1 MTEEKTTEEK
11 KSSKPSWAFPATSDI
26 FFDPLLDSL
35 EIITRLYNQPLSK
48 DSLKAGM
55 PLVENRFTFDV
66 FIRSARRAGLSSRLL
81 KRELHNLTH
90 LVAPCVMVLTNKR
103 ACVLTAI
110 DHDKGIVTVIFPAS
124 GDGYLELPI
133 EEFEEYYDGHI
144 ILVKPLFRFEDRA
157 EKSVALDS
165 EHWFWG
171 TLMMSW
177 RIYRDV
183 LIASLLINVFALVTP
198 LFTRNVYD
206 RVVPNSAIDTMWALA
221 IGAFVV
227 FTFDISMKVT
237 RTYFLDL
244 AGKKAD
250 LVLSAKLFAQ
260 VLGMR
265 FEKRPESV
273 GTFSRNV
280 QEFEVVR
287 DFITSAT
294 LATLVDL
301 PFVFIFLGV
310 IWILSGSLVWVPIAG
325 IVIILFGTLIFQPL
339 MKEATEK
346 SSRAS
351 SQKNGLLIEAIGGLE
366 SIKATCA
373 ESVMQSRWEAAVS
386 YISECN
392 IRSRLLSTAVGS
404 LGGYINQICTIGI
417 IIAGVY
423 LIKDGD
429 MTMGGL
435 IAAMMLSGRAVGPI
449 MKIANL
455 ATRYN
460 SARSAYTS
468 LTTIMDLEQ
477 ERPAEKK
484 FLGIK
489 KIKGAV
495 TFKDV
500 DFHYP
505 KAEYLALAGV
515 SFKIKAGERIGIIG
529 RLGSGKSTIAKILLN
544 LYRPIKGRVEVDDID
559 LSQLNP
565 ADLRRHIG
573 VVTQDQNL
581 FYGTLRE
588 NIVMGVP
595 YIEES
600 AMLRAVH
607 LSGIMDFVNS
617 HPDGLD
623 MQVGEQGHMLSGGQ
637 RQCVLLAR
645 AFLLDPPIL
654 LFDEPT
660 SAMDNSSEQRF
671 MQRLKKVLPGKTL
684 IFITHKTSLLQL
696 VDRLLVMDQGQ
707 IVTQGTKNDVFAQL
721 QGKAVQQGAQS
732 HA

>member
-1 MTEEKTTEEK
+1 MTEEKQAETNSPK
-11 KSSKPSWAFPATSDI
+11 WQFPVTSNV

-35 EIITRLYNQPLSK
+35 EILTRLHGTPHSAE
-48 DSLKAGM
+48 SLKAGM
-55 PLVENRFTFDV
+55 PLVDNKFTFDV
-66 FIRSARRAGLSSRLL
+66 FIRAARRAGLSSRLL
-81 KRELHNLTH
+81 KRTLKDLSSLTT
-90 LVAPCVMVLTNKR
+90 PCVLILTEQR
-103 ACVLTAI
+103 ACVLTDI
-110 DHDKGIVTVIFPAS
+110 DHEQSQATVIFPDS
-124 GDGYLELPI
+124 GDGSLSIPLAEL
-133 EEFEEYYDGHI
+133 EEYYDGHI
-144 ILVKPLFRFEDRA
+144 LLAKPVYRFEDRA
-157 EKSVALDS
+157 EKSIALES

-183 LIASLLINVFALVTP
+183 LLASVLINMFALVTP

-221 IGAFVV
+221 IGALVV
-227 FTFDISMKVT
+227 FSFDIIMKMT

-250 LVLSAKLFAQ
+250 LLLSAKLFAQ

-265 FEKRPESV
+265 FEGRPASV
-273 GTFSRNV
+273 GTFSKNV

-294 LATLVDL
+294 MATLVDL
-301 PFVFIFLGV
+301 PFVMIFLTV
-310 IWILSGSLVWVPIAG
+310 IWILSGNLVWVPVTG
-325 IVIILFGTLIFQPL
+325 IVIILLSGFIFHPL

-346 SSRAS
+346 SARAS

-366 SIKATCA
+366 SVKATSA
-373 ESVMQSRWEAAVS
+373 ESSMQSRWEAAVS

-392 IRSRLLSTAVGS
+392 IRSRLLSTASGS
-404 LGGYINQICTIGI
+404 IGSYINQICTVGLI
-417 IIAGVY
+417 IFGVY
-423 LIKDGD
+423 MIKDGD

-435 IAAMMLSGRAVGPI
+435 IAAMMLSGRAVGPV

-455 ATRYN
+455 TTRFN
-460 SARSAYTS
+460 SARTAYSS
-468 LTTIMDLEQ
+468 LESIMELEQ
-477 ERPAEKK
+477 ERPADKK
-484 FLGIK
+484 FLQVEKIEGEIDFK
-489 KIKGAV
+489 K
-495 TFKDV
+495 V
-500 DFHYP
+500 DFSYP
-505 KAEYLALAGV
+505 QAEFLALSDV
-515 SFKIKAGERIGIIG
+515 SFKISPGDRVGVIG
-529 RLGSGKSTIAKILLN
+529 RLGSGKSTIAKLLMN
-544 LYRPIKGRVEVDDID
+544 LYRPAKGRIEVDSID
-559 LSQLNP
+559 LGQLNP

-573 VVTQDQNL
+573 VVTQDQTL

-595 YIEES
+595 HVEDNT
-600 AMLRAVH
+600 MLRAVH
-607 LSGIMDFVNS
+607 LSGVMDFANS

-623 MQVGEQGHMLSGGQ
+623 MQVGERGQMLSGGQ

-671 MQRLKKVLPGKTL
+671 LQRLVTILPNKTL
-684 IFITHKTSLLQL
+684 IFITHKTALLRV
-696 VDRLLVMDQGQ
+696 VDKLIVMDQGQ
-707 IVTQGTKNDVFAQL
+707 VVTQGSKDEVFARL
-721 QGKAVQQGAQS
+721 QGNKVSQGEQS

>member
-1 MTEEKTTEEK
+1 MTEEKQAETNSPK
-11 KSSKPSWAFPATSDI
+11 WQFPVTSNV

-35 EIITRLYNQPLSK
+35 EILTRLHGTPHSAE
-48 DSLKAGM
+48 SLKAGM
-55 PLVENRFTFDV
+55 PLVDNKFTFDV
-66 FIRSARRAGLSSRLL
+66 FIRAARRAGLSSRLL
-81 KRELHNLTH
+81 KRTLKDLSSLTT
-90 LVAPCVMVLTNKR
+90 PCVLILTEQR
-103 ACVLTAI
+103 ACVLTDI
-110 DHDKGIVTVIFPAS
+110 DHEQGQATVIFPDS
-124 GDGYLELPI
+124 GDGSLSIPLAEL
-133 EEFEEYYDGHI
+133 EEYYDSHI
-144 ILVKPLFRFEDRA
+144 LLAKPVYRFEDRA
-157 EKSVALDS
+157 EKSIALES

-183 LIASLLINVFALVTP
+183 LLASVLINMFALVTP

-221 IGAFVV
+221 IGALVV
-227 FTFDISMKVT
+227 FSFDIIMKMT

-250 LVLSAKLFAQ
+250 LLLSAKLFAQ

-265 FEKRPESV
+265 FEGRPASV
-273 GTFSRNV
+273 GTFSKNV

-294 LATLVDL
+294 MATLVDL
-301 PFVFIFLGV
+301 PFVMIFLTV
-310 IWILSGSLVWVPIAG
+310 IWILSGNLVWVPVTG
-325 IVIILFGTLIFQPL
+325 IVIILLSGFIFHPL

-346 SSRAS
+346 SARAS

-366 SIKATCA
+366 SVKATSA
-373 ESVMQSRWEAAVS
+373 ESSMQSRWEAAVS

-392 IRSRLLSTAVGS
+392 IRSRLLSTASGS
-404 LGGYINQICTIGI
+404 IGSYINQICTVGLI
-417 IIAGVY
+417 IFGVY
-423 LIKDGD
+423 MIKDGD

-435 IAAMMLSGRAVGPI
+435 IAAMMLSGRAVGPV

-455 ATRYN
+455 TTRFN
-460 SARSAYTS
+460 SARTAYSS
-468 LTTIMDLEQ
+468 LESIMELEQ
-477 ERPAEKK
+477 ERPADKK
-484 FLGIK
+484 FLQVEKIEGEIDFK
-489 KIKGAV
+489 K
-495 TFKDV
+495 V
-500 DFHYP
+500 DFSYP
-505 KAEYLALAGV
+505 QAEFLALSDV
-515 SFKIKAGERIGIIG
+515 SFKISPGDRVGVIG
-529 RLGSGKSTIAKILLN
+529 RLGSGKSTIAKLLMN
-544 LYRPIKGRVEVDDID
+544 LYRPAKGRIEVDSID
-559 LSQLNP
+559 LGQLNP

-573 VVTQDQNL
+573 VVTQDQTL

-595 YIEES
+595 HVEDNT
-600 AMLRAVH
+600 MLRAVH
-607 LSGIMDFVNS
+607 LSGVMDFANS

-623 MQVGEQGHMLSGGQ
+623 MQVGERGQMLSGGQ

-671 MQRLKKVLPGKTL
+671 LQRLVTILPNKTL
-684 IFITHKTSLLQL
+684 IFITHKTALLRV
-696 VDRLLVMDQGQ
+696 VDKLIVMDQGQ
-707 IVTQGTKNDVFAQL
+707 VVTQGSKDEVFARL
-721 QGKAVQQGAQS
+721 QGNKVSQGEQS

>member
-1 MTEEKTTEEK
+1 MTEEKQAETNSPK
-11 KSSKPSWAFPATSDI
+11 WQFPVTSNV

-35 EIITRLYNQPLSK
+35 EILTRLHGTPHSAE
-48 DSLKAGM
+48 SLKAGM
-55 PLVENRFTFDV
+55 PLVDNKFTFDV
-66 FIRSARRAGLSSRLL
+66 FIRAARRAGLSSRLL
-81 KRELHNLTH
+81 KRKLKDLSSLTT
-90 LVAPCVMVLTNKR
+90 PCVLILTEQR
-103 ACVLTAI
+103 ACVLTDI
-110 DHDKGIVTVIFPAS
+110 DHEQSQATVIFPDS
-124 GDGYLELPI
+124 GDGSLSIPLAEL
-133 EEFEEYYDGHI
+133 EEYYDSHI
-144 ILVKPLFRFEDRA
+144 LLAKPVYRFEDRA
-157 EKSVALDS
+157 EKSIALES

-183 LIASLLINVFALVTP
+183 LLASVLINMFALVTP

-221 IGAFVV
+221 IGALVV
-227 FTFDISMKVT
+227 FSFDIIMKMT

-250 LVLSAKLFAQ
+250 LLLSAKLFAQ

-265 FEKRPESV
+265 FEGRPASV
-273 GTFSRNV
+273 GTFSKNV

-294 LATLVDL
+294 MATLVDL
-301 PFVFIFLGV
+301 PFVMIFLTV
-310 IWILSGSLVWVPIAG
+310 IWILSGNLVWVPVTG
-325 IVIILFGTLIFQPL
+325 IVIILLSGFIFHPL

-346 SSRAS
+346 SARAS

-366 SIKATCA
+366 SVKATSA
-373 ESVMQSRWEAAVS
+373 ESSMQSRWEAAVS

-392 IRSRLLSTAVGS
+392 IRSRLLSTASGS
-404 LGGYINQICTIGI
+404 IGSYINQICTVGLI
-417 IIAGVY
+417 IFGVY
-423 LIKDGD
+423 MIKDGD

-435 IAAMMLSGRAVGPI
+435 IAAMMLSGRAVGPV

-455 ATRYN
+455 TTRFN
-460 SARSAYTS
+460 SARTAYSS
-468 LTTIMDLEQ
+468 LVSIMELEQ
-477 ERPAEKK
+477 ERPADKK
-484 FLGIK
+484 FLQVEKIEGEIDFK
-489 KIKGAV
+489 K
-495 TFKDV
+495 V
-500 DFHYP
+500 DFSYP
-505 KAEYLALAGV
+505 QAEFLALSDV
-515 SFKIKAGERIGIIG
+515 SFKISPGDRVGVIG
-529 RLGSGKSTIAKILLN
+529 RLGSGKSTIAKLLMN
-544 LYRPIKGRVEVDDID
+544 LYRPAKGRIEVDSID
-559 LSQLNP
+559 LGQLNP

-573 VVTQDQNL
+573 VVTQDQTL

-595 YIEES
+595 HVEDNT
-600 AMLRAVH
+600 MLRAVH
-607 LSGIMDFVNS
+607 LSGVMDFANS

-623 MQVGEQGHMLSGGQ
+623 MQVGERGQMLSGGQ

-671 MQRLKKVLPGKTL
+671 LQRLVTILPNKTL
-684 IFITHKTSLLQL
+684 IFITHKTALLRV
-696 VDRLLVMDQGQ
+696 VDKLIVMDQGQ
-707 IVTQGTKNDVFAQL
+707 VVTQGSKDEVFARL
-721 QGKAVQQGAQS
+721 QGNKVSQGEQS